1 MRSVEPTEEREL
13 EDGELEDGEVD
24 DGEVDD
30 GEEDS
35 STTVS
40 TVVVSSSSEDEG
52 TTALSE
58 GTVQVQNYL
67 STLFS
72 GYVVIISFVSDHD
85 LGS

>member
-24 DGEVDD
+24 DGE
-30 GEEDS
+30 EDS

-40 TVVVSSSSEDEG
+40 TLVVSSSSEDEG

-72 GYVVIISFVSDHD
+72 GYVLIISFVSDHD
-85 LGS
+85 PGS

>member
-13 EDGELEDGEVD
+13 EDR
-24 DGEVDD
+24 EVDD
-30 GEEDS
+30 GEEDI

-85 LGS
+85 PGS

>member
-1 MRSVEPTEEREL
+1 MRSVEPTEEREF
-13 EDGELEDGEVD
+13 EDR
-24 DGEVDD
+24 EVDD
-30 GEEDS
+30 GEEDI

-85 LGS
+85 PGS

>member
-13 EDGELEDGEVD
+13 EDR
-24 DGEVDD
+24 EVDD
-30 GEEDS
+30 GEEDI

-58 GTVQVQNYL
+58 GIVQVQNYF

-85 LGS
+85 PGS